1 MRTAALILFSFIASL
16 PNLGS
21 AQEKAPEPTPISFSI
36 PEKMLNEK
44 LKGQV
49 FEGDG
54 TYDTSLGEIPY
65 TWKMTDVSCALKEG
79 FAEIKTTVEVNANGV
94 VTKEEVTGK
103 IKAKLFVRKQVIKIT
118 PENIIIPLH
127 VTVLGTK
134 KRIGEVDL
142 AEQVGAQ
149 EVEVAEFASQAA
161 AFLPKD
167 KEATL
172 SGLNIVTGSIKLEIT
187 LKYKATPPT
196 TPAPSAPKAQ

>member
-1 MRTAALILFSFIASL
+1 MRTAALILFSFITSL
-16 PNLGS
+16 PVLVR
-21 AQEKAPEPTPISFSI
+21 AEEKAPEPAPFSFSI

-54 TYDTSLGEIPY
+54 TYDTSIGEIPY
-65 TWKMTDVSCALKEG
+65 TWKMTDVSCSLKEG
-79 FAEIKTTVEVNANGV
+79 FAEIKTTVEVNASGV

-103 IKAKLFVRKQVIKIT
+103 IKAKLFVRKQIIKVT

-127 VTVLGTK
+127 VTVLGSK
-134 KRIGEVDL
+134 KKIGEVDL

-149 EVEVAEFASQAA
+149 EVEVADFASQAA

-172 SGLNIVTGSIKLEIT
+172 TGLNIITGSVKLEIT
-187 LKYKATPPT
+187 LKDKLQAQPPASQKS
-196 TPAPSAPKAQ
+196 PQP

>member
-1 MRTAALILFSFIASL
+1 MRTAALILFSFITSL
-16 PNLGS
+16 PMLVR
-21 AQEKAPEPTPISFSI
+21 AQEKAPEPAPFSFSI

-49 FEGDG
+49 FDGDG

-65 TWKMTDVSCALKEG
+65 TWKMTNISCSLQEG
-79 FAEIKTTVEVNANGV
+79 FAEIKTTIEVNANGV
-94 VTKEEVTGK
+94 ITKEEVTGK
-103 IKAKLFVRKQVIKIT
+103 IKAKLFVRKQIIKVT

-127 VTVLGTK
+127 VTVLGSK
-134 KRIGEVDL
+134 KKIGEVDL

-149 EVEVAEFASQAA
+149 EIEVADFASQAA

-172 SGLNIVTGSIKLEIT
+172 TGLNIVTGSVKLEIT
-187 LKYKATPPT
+187 LKDKNPPATPPT
-196 TPAPSAPKAQ
+196 TQKIQ

>member
-1 MRTAALILFSFIASL
+1 MKIATLILFSFVASL
-16 PNLGS
+16 PGLVS
-21 AQEKAPEPTPISFSI
+21 AQDKSPEPTPVSFSI

-49 FEGDG
+49 FEGEG

-65 TWKMTDVSCALKEG
+65 TWKMTEVSCSLKEG
-79 FAEIKTTVEVNANGV
+79 FAEIKTTIEVNANGV
-94 VTKEEVTGK
+94 ATKEEVTGK
-103 IKAKLFVRKQVIKIT
+103 IKVKLFARKQVIKVT

-134 KRIGEVDL
+134 KKIGEVDL

-149 EVEVAEFASQAA
+149 EIEVADFTSQAA
-161 AFLPKD
+161 VFLPKD

-172 SGLNIVTGSIKLEIT
+172 TVLNIVTGSIKLEIT
-187 LKYKATPPT
+187 LKDKVAPPSTPT
-196 TPAPSAPKAQ
+196 PKAQ